1 MSSPNGN
8 TVTKIM
14 IEKALWNCCVSLSLT
29 EIMPNLYLGGYL
41 AASNIDSLRS
51 TNINFVLTVMGSDLS
66 APTLQEHLDMGIV
79 TARFDKD
86 DKPAEDMLS
95 IFGATCDL
103 IEEKRAEGKKV
114 LVHCRMGISRSVT
127 LVMAYLMR
135 AWGVGFAE
143 AQIFVKGKRP
153 MASPNRGFCEQLR
166 VWQACEYGV
175 EQIIDGETRDKAP
188 YAEWKRSVGI
198 EAVGKSE
205 QN

>member
-1 MSSPNGN
+1 MSAPELRASI
-8 TVTKIM
+8 TRFM

-41 AASNIDSLRS
+41 AASNIDSLRT
-51 TNINFVLTVMGSDLS
+51 TNITFVLTIMSSNLS
-66 APTLQEHLDMGIV
+66 APTLQQHQDMGIV

-86 DKPAEDMLS
+86 DKPAEDLLA
-95 IFGATCDL
+95 IFGPTSDL
-103 IEEKRAEGKKV
+103 IEEKRAEGKKI

-135 AWGVGFAE
+135 AWGVGFPE
-143 AQIFVKGKRP
+143 AQTFVKEKRP

-175 EQIIDGETRDKAP
+175 EQIVDGERREKAP
-188 YAEWKRSVGI
+188 YAEWKRSVGLVAA
-198 EAVGKSE
+198 EES
-205 QN
+205 

>member
-1 MSSPNGN
+1 
-8 TVTKIM
+8 
-14 IEKALWNCCVSLSLT
+14 
-29 EIMPNLYLGGYL
+29 
-41 AASNIDSLRS
+41 
-51 TNINFVLTVMGSDLS
+51 MGSDLS

-95 IFGATCDL
+95 ILGATCDL

-127 LVMAYLMR
+127 LVMAYRMSQCSPSSFEGQDWYGLLLMRLTGLIPLVVMR

-175 EQIIDGETRDKAP
+175 EQIVDGERRDKAP
-188 YAEWKRSVGI
+188 YADWKRSVGI
-198 EAVGKSE
+198 HAAGEPE